1 MWRSSWRSTRSSILL
16 PFVWARLLRRRSS
29 VYVVEEGGHG
39 QIVYNGE
46 TVVDEDMTV
55 MRDIWEETSYQLEK
69 RQCNPICAT
78 EVQSVFLL
86 G

>member
-1 MWRSSWRSTRSSILL
+1 M
-16 PFVWARLLRRRSS
+16 
-29 VYVVEEGGHG
+29 
-39 QIVYNGE
+39 YNGE
-46 TVVDEDMTV
+46 TVVDEDMTA

-78 EVQSVFLL
+78 EVWSVFLL